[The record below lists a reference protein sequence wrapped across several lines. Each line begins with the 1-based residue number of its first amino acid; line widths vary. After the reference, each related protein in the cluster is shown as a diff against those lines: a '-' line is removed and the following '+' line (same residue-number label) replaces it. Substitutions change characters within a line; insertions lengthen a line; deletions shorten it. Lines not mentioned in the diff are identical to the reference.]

1 MSLEASIDCQVG
13 SLHLDVTLHV
23 GPGQVL
29 ALLGPN
35 GAGKSSVLR
44 VLAGLRPLDA
54 GRISID
60 DTVVDDPARDVFVS
74 ADERGVGFVFQD
86 YLLFDH
92 LSVLENVAFGLR
104 ARHVSK
110 GHARAEAQ
118 QWLDRFGLADLA
130 DRRPPTL
137 SGGQAQ
143 RVAVARAVATSPRL
157 LLLDEPLSA
166 LDVGTRAQVR
176 RDLKTFLDSYEG
188 MRLLVTHDPVDA
200 HALADQ
206 VAIIEDG
213 RIVQAGTLE
222 DIAARPRSRY
232 VADLVGLN
240 VVAGTVLD
248 GTLVTEGGARVVI
261 ADAIPGRA
269 LAMIHPRSITITRHS
284 PQRSSVRN
292 DWPGTIVGIE
302 RIGDRARLQLHGPL
316 VVTAEVTV
324 SALLDLEL
332 RIGDE
337 VRATVKATDI
347 EVIPL

>member
-1 MSLEASIDCQVG
+1 MSLDATIDCQVG
-13 SLHLDVTLHV
+13 SLHLDVSLQIA
-23 GPGQVL
+23 PGQVL

-35 GAGKSSVLR
+35 GAGKSTILR
-44 VLAGLRPLDA
+44 VLAGLRPLDH
-54 GRISID
+54 GRIRID
-60 DTVVDDPARDVFVS
+60 DTVVDDPALDVFVP
-74 ADERGVGFVFQD
+74 ADGRPIGFVFQD

-104 ARHVSK
+104 ARKISK
-110 GHARAEAQ
+110 ALARAQAQ
-118 QWLDRFGLADLA
+118 QWLERLGLEGLA

-166 LDVGTRAQVR
+166 LDVGTRAQIR
-176 RDLKTFLDSYEG
+176 RDLKAFLDSYEG

-200 HALADQ
+200 HALADV

-213 RIVQAGTLE
+213 RIVQSGTLE

-240 VVAGTVLD
+240 VVAGTVHD
-248 GTLVTEGGARVVI
+248 GTLVTVDGARVVI
-261 ADAIPGRA
+261 ADAVPGRA
-269 LAMIHPRSITITRHS
+269 LAMFHPRSITITRHS
-284 PQRSSVRN
+284 PQGSSVRN

-302 RIGDRARLQLHGPL
+302 RMGDRARLQLRGPL
-316 VVTAEVTV
+316 VMTAEVTV
-324 SALLDLEL
+324 SALVDLEL
-332 RIGDE
+332 QIGDE

-347 EVIPL
+347 EVVAL

>member
-1 MSLEASIDCQVG
+1 MSLDATIDCQVG
-13 SLHLDVTLHV
+13 SLHLDVSLQIA
-23 GPGQVL
+23 PGQVL

-35 GAGKSSVLR
+35 GAGKSTILR
-44 VLAGLRPLDA
+44 VLAGLRPLDH
-54 GRISID
+54 GGIRID
-60 DTVVDDPARDVFVS
+60 DTVVDDPALDVFVP
-74 ADERGVGFVFQD
+74 ADGRPIGFVFQD

-104 ARHVSK
+104 ARKVSK
-110 GHARAEAQ
+110 ALARAQAQ
-118 QWLDRFGLADLA
+118 QWLERLGLEDLA

-166 LDVGTRAQVR
+166 LDVGTRAQIR
-176 RDLKTFLDSYEG
+176 RDLKAFLDSYEG

-200 HALADQ
+200 HALADV

-213 RIVQAGTLE
+213 RIVQSGTLE

-240 VVAGTVLD
+240 VVAGTVHD
-248 GTLVTEGGARVVI
+248 GTLVTVDGARVVI
-261 ADAIPGRA
+261 ADAVPGRA
-269 LAMIHPRSITITRHS
+269 LAMFHPRSITITRHS
-284 PQRSSVRN
+284 PQGSSVRN

-302 RIGDRARLQLHGPL
+302 RMGDRARLQLRGPL
-316 VVTAEVTV
+316 VMTAEVTV
-324 SALLDLEL
+324 SALVDLEL
-332 RIGDE
+332 QIGDE

-347 EVIPL
+347 EVVAL

>member
-1 MSLEASIDCQVG
+1 MSVDASIDCQVG
-13 SLHLDVTLHV
+13 SLHLDVSLHIA
-23 GPGQVL
+23 PGQVL

-35 GAGKSSVLR
+35 GAGKSTILR
-44 VLAGLRPLDA
+44 VLAGLRPLDN
-54 GRISID
+54 GRICID
-60 DTVVDDPARDVFVS
+60 DRVVDDPARDVFVP
-74 ADERGVGFVFQD
+74 AEERPVGFVFQD
-86 YLLFDH
+86 HLLFDQ

-104 ARHVSK
+104 ARRVSK
-110 GHARAEAQ
+110 ELARAQAQ
-118 QWLDRFGLADLA
+118 RWLERLGLADLA

-176 RDLKTFLDSYEG
+176 RDLKAFLDSYEG

-200 HALADQ
+200 HALADV
-206 VAIIEDG
+206 VAIVEDG
-213 RIVQAGTLE
+213 RIVQTGTLE

-240 VVAGTVLD
+240 VVAGTVHD
-248 GTLVTEGGARVVI
+248 GTLVTDEGARIIVADVV
-261 ADAIPGRA
+261 PGRA

-284 PQRSSVRN
+284 PHGSSARN

-302 RIGDRARLQLHGPL
+302 RIGDRARLQLRGPL

-324 SALLDLEL
+324 SALLELEL
-332 RIGDE
+332 RIGEE

-347 EVIPL
+347 EVVAL